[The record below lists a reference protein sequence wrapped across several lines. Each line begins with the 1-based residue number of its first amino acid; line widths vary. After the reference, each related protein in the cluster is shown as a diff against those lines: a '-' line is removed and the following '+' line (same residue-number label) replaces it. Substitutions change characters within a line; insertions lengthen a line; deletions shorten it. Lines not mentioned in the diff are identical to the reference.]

1 MNRFVAVTT
10 MRMVSVARGF
20 VVAALVLVSVCS
32 LCTGA
37 SCRLDLVFT
46 VDVQSF
52 PVSGTSTFTCGY

>member
-1 MNRFVAVTT
+1 MTT

-46 VDVQSF
+46 VDGQSF